1 MQQVLHLRGD
11 DYTFEDFKRDLLS
24 FEEDQKLNKD
34 TEDMVAKR
42 KLEEDVRA
50 LKEHQSRVE
59 QILQELGSEEKE
71 DKERK
76 LSEIV
81 KSEQENLEQLGIKMN
96 QVGVKS
102 PNFVRVNS
110 KRGRRSIKGRREVDG
125 QA

>member
-50 LKEHQSRVE
+50 LKEHQSIVE

>member
-11 DYTFEDFKRDLLS
+11 DYTFEEFKRDLLS
-24 FEEDQKLNKD
+24 FEEDQKLKKD
-34 TEDMVAKR
+34 TEDMVVR
-42 KLEEDVRA
+42 RTSEEEVRA
-50 LKEHQSRVE
+50 SKEQQSIEE
-59 QILQELGSEEKE
+59 QILLELGSEEKE

-76 LSEIV
+76 LFEIV

-102 PNFVRVNS
+102 PNFVRVKS
-110 KRGRRSIKGRREVDG
+110 KRGRISIKGCREVDD